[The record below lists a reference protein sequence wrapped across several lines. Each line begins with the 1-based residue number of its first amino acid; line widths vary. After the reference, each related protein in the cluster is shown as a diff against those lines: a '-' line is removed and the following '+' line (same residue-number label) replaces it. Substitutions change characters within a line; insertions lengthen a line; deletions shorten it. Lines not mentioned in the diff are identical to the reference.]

1 MELQIAGEETVLSLY
16 NGSADIISNILKFV
30 RDKTIK
36 EGKIGTRK
44 QVVQSLRVSK
54 REGSENVYGLCQRA
68 VKILRVWG
76 ARNFPQDFEVIGSD
90 VNECDRRRKNCL
102 REKGQKVL
110 EKQQSVMC
118 GGIVH
123 KMK

>member
-1 MELQIAGEETVLSLY
+1 LELQIAGEETVLSLY

-68 VKILRVWG
+68 VKILRV
-76 ARNFPQDFEVIGSD
+76 
-90 VNECDRRRKNCL
+90 
-102 REKGQKVL
+102 
-110 EKQQSVMC
+110 
-118 GGIVH
+118 
-123 KMK
+123 